1 MGICTPM
8 LWNVY
13 WGNYMLRNHEI
24 TNLIALRHALHRAPE
39 ISGAEHNTAQVIQD
53 YLGVL
58 NPDNVITQL
67 GGAGL
72 AFEFSGVDVGPTVMI
87 RAELDALPIQEINDI
102 SHQSEIANMGHL
114 CGHDGHMAI
123 MCGLAHLLVRNRPA
137 RGRVILLFQPA
148 EETGQGAQAVLDDP
162 QFVQVAPDYIFSLH
176 NLPGLALGH
185 VGLVKHGAN
194 CASRGMCVDLHGVT
208 AHASMPETGLSPMQA
223 VAALMPA
230 LSALGDGGELTPE
243 FKLVT
248 LTHANMGA
256 PTFGIAPGHA
266 RIHATL
272 RTLHDDAMQALCDD
286 CERHVTQTA
295 KQHGLDAVISYHD
308 IFHACVNDPDA
319 IDMLDRACNALAIP
333 VDPTIGPMRWSEDF
347 GRFAKHAKSAMFLL
361 GSGLDQPQL
370 HNPNFDFPDD
380 LIPIGAGI
388 FHNVVREI
396 LGSDH

>member
-1 MGICTPM
+1 MRM
-8 LWNVY
+8 LWNAY
-13 WGNYMLRNHEI
+13 WGNRVLRNHEI
-24 TNLIALRHALHRAPE
+24 NDLIALRRALHRAPE
-39 ISGAEHNTAQVIQD
+39 ISGLEHETAATIQR
-53 YLGVL
+53 YLGAVK
-58 NPDNVITQL
+58 PDNVITGL
-67 GGAGL
+67 GGTGI
-72 AFEFSGVDVGPTVMI
+72 AFEFFGVDTGPTVMI

-102 SHQSEIANMGHL
+102 PHQSEIANMGHL
-114 CGHDGHMAI
+114 CGHDGHMA
-123 MCGLAHLLVRNRPA
+123 MLCGVAHLVARNRPA
-137 RGRVILLFQPA
+137 RGRVVLLFQPA
-148 EETGQGAQAVLDDP
+148 EETGQGAQAVIDDP
-162 QFVQVAPDYIFSLH
+162 QFSQIAPDYVFSLH

-194 CASRGMCVDLHGVT
+194 CASRGMRVDLQGVT
-208 AHASMPETGLSPMQA
+208 AHASMPETGVSPMQA
-223 VAALMPA
+223 VATLMPA
-230 LSALGDGGELTPE
+230 LSALGIGGALTPE

-272 RTLHDDAMQALCDD
+272 RTLHDDAMQALCDA
-286 CERHVTQTA
+286 CENHVIKTATQ
-295 KQHGLDAVISYHD
+295 QGLKASISYHD

-319 IDMLDRACNALAIP
+319 IDMLGRACDAMKVH

-347 GRFAKHAKSAMFLL
+347 GLFAKHAKSAMFLL
-361 GSGLDQPQL
+361 GSGIDQPQL

-396 LGSDH
+396 LGVVK